1 MNDNRTQ
8 LEKCLM
14 AVIQDY
20 STFLKVKEEEKEELM
35 EKLRNITQMHTC
47 MQFFVEDMMD
57 KTEEEACEDFEMWF
71 DDQDVEDLKLRARRR
86 WAKDL
91 VDEDFASDEVADEE
105 SEEDETN
112 SEPEVKF
119 YTIEDILKDAK
130 NNSNEN

>member
-1 MNDNRTQ
+1 
-8 LEKCLM
+8 
-14 AVIQDY
+14 
-20 STFLKVKEEEKEELM
+20 M

-71 DDQDVEDLKLRARRR
+71 DDQDVEDLKLRTRRR

>member
-35 EKLRNITQMHTC
+35 EKLRNITQMHTF
-47 MQFFVEDMMD
+47 MQLFVEDMMD
-57 KTEEEACEDFEMWF
+57 KTEEEACEEFEMWF
-71 DDQDVEDLKLRARRR
+71 DDQGMENLKVRAQDR
-86 WAKDL
+86 WN
-91 VDEDFASDEVADEE
+91 EVADEE
-105 SEEDETN
+105 SEEDETD

-130 NNSNEN
+130 NKSNEN

>member
-1 MNDNRTQ
+1 
-8 LEKCLM
+8 M

-35 EKLRNITQMHTC
+35 EKLRNITQMHTF
-47 MQFFVEDMMD
+47 MQLFVEDMMD
-57 KTEEEACEDFEMWF
+57 KTEEEACEEFEMWF
-71 DDQDVEDLKLRARRR
+71 DDQGMENLKVRAQDR
-86 WAKDL
+86 WN
-91 VDEDFASDEVADEE
+91 EVADEE

>member
-35 EKLRNITQMHTC
+35 EKLRNITQMHTF

-57 KTEEEACEDFEMWF
+57 KTEEEACEEFEMWF
-71 DDQDVEDLKLRARRR
+71 DDQGMENLKVRAQDR
-86 WAKDL
+86 WN
-91 VDEDFASDEVADEE
+91 EVADEE
-105 SEEDETN
+105 SEEDETD

-130 NNSNEN
+130 NKPNEN

>member
-57 KTEEEACEDFEMWF
+57 KTEEEACEEFEMWF
-71 DDQDVEDLKLRARRR
+71 DDQGMENLKVRAQDR
-86 WAKDL
+86 WN
-91 VDEDFASDEVADEE
+91 EVADEE
-105 SEEDETN
+105 SEEDETD

-130 NNSNEN
+130 NKSNEN